1 MMMLAPNQAP
11 YSSTLARMAPIP
23 SCFEENGRVV
33 WQSESQLATQG
44 QLADKEKSITPK
56 KIDWKRLGLAGLFLL
71 SGLTMKGLPAIHN
84 PQYAIPTDWK
94 LYGKVLMGV
103 LAAGQVN
110 QAFHVKLPPWL
121 SALETVGFIFPL
133 TTPNITRAS
142 LAQLAVLAPWVAGT
156 VQGASSVGKLLGNK
170 LEDWH
175 IPKPITKLVI
185 STAFMIGGVRYF
197 PAVYKRIAETGIL
210 NPISKEALAGAV
222 GASTLA
228 TATCVRGCTPGG
240 VICLSEVGEMLGG
253 MSASWKA
260 DKSGL
265 ARQQNQTQS

>member
-1 MMMLAPNQAP
+1 MMMLSPSP
-11 YSSTLARMAPIP
+11 FRSSSVPTLNSTVL

-33 WQSESQLATQG
+33 WQSDVKASAQEQKVSPQ
-44 QLADKEKSITPK
+44 
-56 KIDWKRLGLAGLFLL
+56 KIEWKRLGLAGLFLL
-71 SGLTMKGLPAIHN
+71 SGLTMKGLPAIHH
-84 PQYAIPTDWK
+84 PKYAIPTDWK
-94 LYGKVLMGV
+94 LYAKVLMGV

-156 VQGASSVGKLLGNK
+156 VQGASSVGRWLGSQ
-170 LEDWH
+170 LEDWQ
-175 IPKPITKLVI
+175 IPKPITKLIV
-185 STAFMIGGVRYF
+185 STAFMIAGVRYF

-240 VICLSEVGEMLGG
+240 VICLSEVGEMLGA
-253 MSASWKA
+253 MSSSWKA
-260 DKSGL
+260 DKSKL
-265 ARQQNQTQS
+265 TDHQKQTSS

>member
-1 MMMLAPNQAP
+1 
-11 YSSTLARMAPIP
+11 
-23 SCFEENGRVV
+23 
-33 WQSESQLATQG
+33 
-44 QLADKEKSITPK
+44 
-56 KIDWKRLGLAGLFLL
+56 LGLAGLFLL

-84 PQYAIPTDWK
+84 PKYSIPTDWK

-110 QAFHVKLPPWL
+110 QAFHLKLPPWA

-133 TTPNITRAS
+133 TSTRITRAS

-156 VQGASSVGKLLGNK
+156 VQGASTGGKWLGNK

-175 IPKPITKLVI
+175 IPKPITKLVV
-185 STAFMIGGVRYF
+185 STAMMIAGVRYF

-210 NPISKEALAGAV
+210 NPISKEALTGAV

-240 VICLSEVGEMLGG
+240 VICLSELGEMLGAMG
-253 MSASWKA
+253 ASWKV

-265 ARQQNQTQS
+265 TGRQAEINASKP